1 MPITV
6 PNEGPITNFKDM
18 LKPTYK
24 IRLKIF
30 THNGERFRDD
40 RAKLKQINGIPYIKL
55 WSNKNVYPAPDLKYS
70 QIDSVGHEYYL
81 QYMPNDDEL
90 HPIDIRRLKLRGSI
104 EAIQEKFKVGIRT
117 EDDVRAVYDAIEEL
131 KIFSEKTIWFEPT
144 MNQSTKIAY
153 ANLIEDINDYFT
165 RTWWERYGP
174 IIVALG
180 AFLLVGIVVYFY
192 YDYTNKATVEWGK
205 QLPSFI
211 NECAKF
217 YRDLPK
223 A

>member
-90 HPIDIRRLKLRGSI
+90 HPIDM
-104 EAIQEKFKVGIRT
+104 EA
-117 EDDVRAVYDAIEEL
+117 
-131 KIFSEKTIWFEPT
+131 
-144 MNQSTKIAY
+144 
-153 ANLIEDINDYFT
+153 
-165 RTWWERYGP
+165 
-174 IIVALG
+174 
-180 AFLLVGIVVYFY
+180 
-192 YDYTNKATVEWGK
+192 
-205 QLPSFI
+205 
-211 NECAKF
+211 
-217 YRDLPK
+217 
-223 A
+223 